1 MGPKPVAGEDQTGFS
16 LDDWNTSELNLF
28 LIFALHNGNSLYMI
42 IIIIVMK
49 LLWLTILLCRA

>member
-16 LDDWNTSELNLF
+16 LDWNTSELNLF